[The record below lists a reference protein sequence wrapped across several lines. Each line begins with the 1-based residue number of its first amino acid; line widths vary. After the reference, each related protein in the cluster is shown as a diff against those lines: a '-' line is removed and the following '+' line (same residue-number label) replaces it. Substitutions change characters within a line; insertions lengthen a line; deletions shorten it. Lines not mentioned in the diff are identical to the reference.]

1 MRVCVRPG
9 TSDPLELF
17 KTVVYAGAMDLA
29 AQLSSEQKGLL
40 DPGLLRFTEQGQ
52 YTTLA
57 HFPAP
62 IPWRPL

>member
-1 MRVCVRPG
+1 M
-9 TSDPLELF
+9 F

-40 DPGLLRFTEQGQ
+40 DPGLLRFTEQCQ

-57 HFPAP
+57 HLPAP